1 MPKPLRLGV
10 AGVGTV
16 GVGVITMLNAHAE
29 RLALRCGRALEVT
42 AVSARDR
49 EKRRGVDLSPFEW
62 FEDPR
67 DLARSR
73 NIDLFVE
80 LIGGAGDP
88 AYSAVE
94 AALDAGKHVV
104 TANKALL
111 AHHGVA
117 LAERAEAQN
126 VALKFEAAV
135 AGGIPVV
142 KVLRESLLGNE
153 TTRVY
158 GILNGTSN
166 YILTRMQHEGQ
177 EFEEVLAEAQEA
189 GYAEADPTFDIGG
202 QDAAHKLA
210 ILTSLAFGTR
220 IALDSVYVEGIDQ
233 IGNDDILSAD
243 RLGYRIKLLGVAMKT
258 DSGIEQ
264 RVHPTMVPKH
274 TAIAEVDGVTN
285 AITIEGDFVG
295 DIMLVGEG
303 AGAGPTASAVVS
315 DICDI
320 ARGHN
325 GAPLIVLA
333 SKLAPYE
340 RAAMRAHEGGYYI
353 RLSVH
358 DRPGAFAAIAGRMS
372 EHGISLKSIVQSPE
386 AGEGHGDD
394 TSGAPVPVV
403 MITHRTTEEAIRC
416 AFDDIEAD
424 GHIDR
429 PPKMIRIEG
438 M

>member
-29 RLALRCGRALEVT
+29 RLAVRCGRALQVT

-49 EKRRGVDLSPFEW
+49 DKERGVDLSGLAW
-62 FEDPR
+62 FDDPR

-73 NIDLFVE
+73 DIDVFVE
-80 LIGGAGDP
+80 LIGGEGDP
-88 AYSAVE
+88 AYGAVE

-117 LAERAEAQN
+117 LAARAEAREA
-126 VALKFEAAV
+126 ALKFEAAV

-177 EFEEVLAEAQEA
+177 DFEEVLAEAQEA

-210 ILTSLAFGTR
+210 LLTSLAFGTR

-320 ARGHN
+320 ARGQN
-325 GAPLIVLA
+325 GAPLIVPA

-358 DRPGAFAAIAGRMS
+358 DRPGAFAAIAGRMA

-386 AGEGHGDD
+386 GGEDHTDD
-394 TSGAPVPVV
+394 VSSTPVPVV
-403 MITHRTTEEAIRC
+403 MITHRTTEEAIRS
-416 AFDDIEAD
+416 AFDDIEGD

>member
-29 RLALRCGRALEVT
+29 RLAVRCGRALQVT

-49 EKRRGVDLSPFEW
+49 DKERGVDLSGLAW
-62 FEDPR
+62 FDDPR

-73 NIDLFVE
+73 DIDVFVE
-80 LIGGAGDP
+80 LIGGEGDP
-88 AYSAVE
+88 AYGAVE

-117 LAERAEAQN
+117 LAARAEAREA
-126 VALKFEAAV
+126 ALKFEAAV

-177 EFEEVLAEAQEA
+177 DFEEVLAEAQEA

-210 ILTSLAFGTR
+210 LLTSLAFGTR

-320 ARGHN
+320 ARGQN
-325 GAPLIVLA
+325 GAPLIVPA

-358 DRPGAFAAIAGRMS
+358 DRPGAFAAIAGRMA

-386 AGEGHGDD
+386 GGEDHTDHVSS
-394 TSGAPVPVV
+394 TPVPVV
-403 MITHRTTEEAIRC
+403 MITHRTTEEAIRS
-416 AFDDIEAD
+416 AFDDIEGD